1 MRWGLSELASK
12 LVVLVERFLSKFL
25 LKPLLST

>member
-12 LVVLVERFLSKFL
+12 PAVLVERFLSKFL